1 MTTKSLSRLA
11 VVAVV
16 ALTVPSLAACGRKAE
31 PLVVPAGAPPAESNP
46 LAMPVAP
53 TAQTPA
59 AAPKPAAP
67 SEPSN
72 SFLKPNGRFLLDPLL

>member
-31 PLVVPAGAPPAESNP
+31 PLVVPAGAAPAESNP
-46 LAMPVAP
+46 LAMPVGP
-53 TAQTPA
+53 SAQPA

-72 SFLKPNGRFLLDPLL
+72 SFLRPNGRFLLDPLL